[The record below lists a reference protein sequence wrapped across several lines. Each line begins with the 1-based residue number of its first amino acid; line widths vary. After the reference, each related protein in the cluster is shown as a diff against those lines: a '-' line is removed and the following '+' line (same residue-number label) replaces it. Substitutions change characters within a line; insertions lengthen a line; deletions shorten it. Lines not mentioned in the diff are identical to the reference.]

1 MSAAVVFESGLRS
14 SAGQLSRIVHRFVGL
29 GGRRFSAASNSY
41 NNLQVEVRG
50 SVGLV
55 AIHRP
60 AALNALNDET
70 TMELADALQQ
80 YDRDSTI
87 GAIVLTGTDRAFA
100 AGADIKEMANR
111 SFVQTRRR
119 NAGAFM
125 DLFLALRSPVI
136 AAVRGYALG
145 GGCELAMACDIVY
158 ASEDAQFGL
167 PEVQIGTIPGWG
179 GTQRLLRAVGKAKA
193 MEMILSGRRIS
204 AKEAEEWGLVSAI
217 HANDKVVAAALE
229 TAGKIASL
237 SQPIVQMAKAAVNA
251 AEDMSLRNGILY
263 ERSLFQA
270 TFATQDQKEGMT
282 AFVDKRDPKWTNA

>member
-1 MSAAVVFESGLRS
+1 M
-14 SAGQLSRIVHRFVGL
+14 
-29 GGRRFSAASNSY
+29 
-41 NNLQVEVRG
+41 
-50 SVGLV
+50 V

-70 TMELADALQQ
+70 TAELADVLQQ

-100 AGADIKEMANR
+100 AGADIKEMVNR

-125 DLFLALRSPVI
+125 DLFLALRSPVV

-145 GGCELAMACDIVY
+145 GGCELAMACDVVY

-204 AKEAEEWGLVSAI
+204 AREAEEWGLVSAI
-217 HANDKVVAAALE
+217 HPNDKVLTAALE
-229 TAGKIASL
+229 TASKIASL

-251 AEDMSLRNGILY
+251 AEEMSLRNGILY

-282 AFVDKRDPKWTNA
+282 AFVDKRDPNWTNA